1 MDNRRKENREKIT
14 AFTPVYFL
22 RPKTLLGYLS
32 DLTLHGG
39 MVIGEKSVDTNKRG
53 MLAIEFPATLNDVI
67 LTHITIPARVAWC
80 RPDVD
85 SPNSHITI
93 GFEFTELSPEH
104 SKVITAILKKYRF

>member
-1 MDNRRKENREKIT
+1 MDNRRKENREKLT

-22 RPKTLLGYLS
+22 NPKTLLGYLS

-39 MVIGEKSVDTNKRG
+39 MVLGEKSVEVNKHG
-53 MLAIEFPATLNDVI
+53 SLAIEFPDTLKDI
-67 LTHITIPARVAWC
+67 STRIIIPARVAWC

-85 SPNSHITI
+85 SPNYMTI